1 MFLLSENTCD
11 LYPGCKVLPS
21 CHVAGNGSPT
31 DKSFAY
37 MMIIVAFGR
46 QHAGSQMQ
54 VCTQEA
60 VILSHVIFEMA
71 LRALKEFAEDT

>member
-37 MMIIVAFGR
+37 MMIIVAFDV
-46 QHAGSQMQ
+46 AGSQMQ